1 MGVKKLF
8 LICSAFRITFDW
20 SSSKHVRDAMKTLI
34 IKLIRLYQKFAPGKL
49 RNSCRFIPTC
59 SEYTILALE
68 KYGLV
73 SGLKKGVY
81 RIYSCKAPNGGYD
94 YP

>member
-1 MGVKKLF
+1 M
-8 LICSAFRITFDW
+8 CSTLGIPFGW
-20 SSSKHVRDAMKTLI
+20 SSSKHVRDAMNTLI

-59 SEYTILALE
+59 SEYTIMAIE
-68 KYGLV
+68 KFGLV
-73 SGLKKGVY
+73 SGLKKGLH